1 LPLAVYLEVHRTM
14 MSSAL
19 STLLA
24 LGIFA
29 HPQETATTKATR
41 ATEIDG
47 EEGGRGRREED
58 REEEEAHSAE
68 WYSNALG
75 VLNKIGGQ
83 CRE

>member
-1 LPLAVYLEVHRTM
+1 LPLAVYLEVYHTM

-41 ATEIDG
+41 ATEIDW
-47 EEGGRGRREED
+47 GRR
-58 REEEEAHSAE
+58 
-68 WYSNALG
+68 
-75 VLNKIGGQ
+75 VGG
-83 CRE
+83 EKGGG